1 MHVAVIG
8 AGSWG
13 TAISWLLDQKGH
25 DVALWAR
32 EPEIAQSVTTE
43 HRNPVYLPDVR
54 FSERV
59 TASHELESV
68 LREARAVV
76 MVTPS
81 VGVRATAHAMA
92 PHLGAEVPVVILS
105 KGIED
110 GSSLLMT
117 QVLEE
122 EFGHPGRIAGLSGPN
137 HAEEVSRGMPS
148 ATVVA
153 SSSQAT
159 AEFFQGLFA
168 TSFFRVYTNTD
179 LVGVE
184 MCGTGKNVIAIA
196 CGVCDGLGFG
206 DNAKASLM
214 TRGLAE
220 LARLGAAVGADQRTY
235 MGLAGMGDLV
245 VTCTSQHSR
254 NRSLGELIAQGGTL
268 QGYEEA
274 TKMVVEGAVAC
285 RALHHLALQR
295 GIAVPII
302 EVVYEMLYHSLRP
315 KDALPLLMDRP
326 QGSEMPL

>member
-1 MHVAVIG
+1 MRVAVIG

-13 TAISWLLDQKGH
+13 TAVCWLLDQKGY
-25 DVALWAR
+25 DVSLWAR
-32 EPEIAQSVTTE
+32 ESEIADCVNVE

-54 FSERV
+54 FSSRV
-59 TASHELESV
+59 HASSEFEPVVAGS
-68 LREARAVV
+68 EALV

-81 VGVRATAHAMA
+81 VGVRATAHALA
-92 PHLGAEVPVVILS
+92 PWLDATTPVVILS

-110 GSSLLMT
+110 ETFLLMT

-122 EFGHPGRIAGLSGPN
+122 EFGHAQRIAGLSGPN
-137 HAEEVSRGMPS
+137 HAEEVGRGMPS

-153 SSSQAT
+153 SSSQET
-159 AEFFQGLFA
+159 ADFFQKLFA
-168 TSFFRVYTNTD
+168 TRFFRVYTNTD

-220 LARLGAAVGADQRTY
+220 LARLGRATGADPKTF

-254 NRSLGELIAQGGTL
+254 NRALGELIACGGTL
-268 QGYEEA
+268 RDYEER

-285 RALHHLALQR
+285 RALHHLAARR
-295 GIAVPII
+295 GIELPIT
-302 EVVYEMLYHSLRP
+302 ELVYALLYEGLTP
-315 KDALPLLMDRP
+315 AEGVTVLMDRP
-326 QGSEMPL
+326 LGREAL

>member
-1 MHVAVIG
+1 MRVAVIG

-13 TAISWLLDQKGH
+13 TAVCWLLDQKGH
-25 DVALWAR
+25 EVALWAR
-32 EPEIAQSVTTE
+32 EPEIAACVNAE

-59 TASHELESV
+59 TASSELAPV
-68 LREARAVV
+68 VTGAAGVV

-81 VGVRATAHAMA
+81 VGVRATAQALA
-92 PHLGAEVPVVILS
+92 PYLDDETPVIILS

-122 EFGHPGRIAGLSGPN
+122 ELGHAGRIAGLSGPN

-153 SSSQAT
+153 SSSQDT
-159 AEFFQGLFA
+159 ADFFQDLFA

-179 LVGVE
+179 LTGVE

-220 LARLGAAVGADQRTY
+220 LARLGQATGADPRTF

-254 NRSLGELIAQGGTL
+254 NRALGELIAQGGAL
-268 QGYEEA
+268 QEYEER
-274 TKMVVEGAVAC
+274 TKMVVEGALAC
-285 RALHHLALQR
+285 RALHHLAHKL
-295 GIAVPII
+295 GIQLPIT
-302 EVVYEMLYHSLRP
+302 ELVYALLYEGLKP
-315 KDALPLLMDRP
+315 EDGLTVLMDRP
-326 QGSEMPL
+326 LGSEMI